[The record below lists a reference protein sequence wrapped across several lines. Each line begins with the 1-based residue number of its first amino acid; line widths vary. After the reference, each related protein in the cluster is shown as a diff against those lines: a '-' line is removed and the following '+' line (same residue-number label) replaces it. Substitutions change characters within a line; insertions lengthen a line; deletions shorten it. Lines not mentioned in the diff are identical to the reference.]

1 MCTVIEM
8 MQPLSKNFFRRLYMR
23 KLIVVLFVLLF
34 AFSAVALFAGKGAQT
49 EQPEEMAEE
58 SKEFVAEKGLYD
70 TFEMYRDYAKREEP
84 YPGNPGAGK
93 KLGFANIFG
102 TLPFCISVEN
112 NIIFQ
117 AKLAG
122 FSENDMIIMDNQ
134 YDSVLGLK
142 NADIMLSKRP
152 DFFIEFQA
160 DAKVNNIVAAKF
172 GDAGIPILAID
183 VPVPGSPFMGV
194 NNWKVAVM
202 GGEYMAK
209 LIKEEWGG
217 WDAADMVVL
226 LQMPAGG
233 DVTMLRSEGFAAAL
247 VEEFG
252 AEAEEKIVRA
262 DGGMGQSE
270 QAKAAMDDVLAAH
283 PNAKKI
289 ALTSIN
295 EQTMA
300 GAVSA
305 LKSAGR
311 WDADDII
318 IITLGVD
325 ELGQSQI
332 RNDESDAGIAFF
344 PEHYGEYV
352 VPAVC
357 AMLEDEAV
365 PPWIYVENEVITKAN
380 IDKWY
385 PQ

>member
-1 MCTVIEM
+1 M
-8 MQPLSKNFFRRLYMR
+8 K
-23 KLIVVLFVLLF
+23 KLFVLLLVI
-34 AFSAVALFAGKGAQT
+34 AFMLSAAAVFAGQK
-49 EQPEEMAEE
+49 EQPAAVPEKDMVEE
-58 SKEFVAEKGLYD
+58 SKEFVAEEGLYD
-70 TFEMYRDYAKREEP
+70 TYENYRKIAKSEQT
-84 YPGNPGAGK
+84 YPGAPGQGL

-102 TLPFCISVEN
+102 TLPFCIDVEN
-112 NIIFQ
+112 NIIKQ

-122 FSENDMIIMDNQ
+122 FYESDMIIMDNQ
-134 YDSVLGLK
+134 YDAVLGLK

-160 DAKVNNIVAAKF
+160 DAKVNSVVGAKF
-172 GDAGIPILAID
+172 EGAGIPILAID
-183 VPVPGSPFMGV
+183 VPVPGAPFMGV
-194 NNWKVAVM
+194 NNWQVALL
-202 GGEYMAK
+202 GGNYMAK
-209 LIKEEWGG
+209 LIKEQWGG
-217 WDAADMVVL
+217 LDAADMIVL

-247 VEEFG
+247 AEEFG
-252 AEAEEKIVRA
+252 PEVEEKIVRA

-300 GAVSA
+300 GAIAS
-305 LKSAGR
+305 LQTSGR

-325 ELGQSQI
+325 DLGKSQI
-332 RNDESDAGIAFF
+332 REGLSDAGIAFF
-344 PEHYGEYV
+344 PESYGEYII
-352 VPAVC
+352 PAVLT
-357 AMLEDEAV
+357 MLEGKAV
-365 PPWIYVENEVITKAN
+365 PPFIYIKNEVITQDN
-380 IDKWY
+380 IDEWY

>member
-1 MCTVIEM
+1 
-8 MQPLSKNFFRRLYMR
+8 
-23 KLIVVLFVLLF
+23 
-34 AFSAVALFAGKGAQT
+34 
-49 EQPEEMAEE
+49 
-58 SKEFVAEKGLYD
+58 
-70 TFEMYRDYAKREEP
+70 MYREYATNEEA

-102 TLPFCISVEN
+102 TLPFCIDVEN

-117 AKLAG
+117 AELAG
-122 FSENDMIIMDNQ
+122 FAKEDMIIMDNQ

-152 DFFIEFQA
+152 HFFIEFQA
-160 DAKVNNIVAAKF
+160 DAKVNNIVAQKF

-217 WDAADMVVL
+217 WDAVDMVVL

-283 PNAKKI
+283 PNAKRI

-300 GAVSA
+300 GAIAA
-305 LKSAGR
+305 LQSAGR

-325 ELGQSQI
+325 DLGKSQI
-332 RNDESDAGIAFF
+332 RDGLSDAGIAFF
-344 PEHYGEYV
+344 PERYGEYV

-357 AMLEDEAV
+357 AMLEGEAV
-365 PPWIYVENEVITKAN
+365 PPWIYVENEVITQDN
-380 IDKWY
+380 INQWY

>member
-1 MCTVIEM
+1 MKMLQKTTVF
-8 MQPLSKNFFRRLYMR
+8 LLT
-23 KLIVVLFVLLF
+23 LALVLG
-34 AFSAVALFAGKGAQT
+34 AGIAFAG
-49 EQPEEMAEE
+49 P
-58 SKEFVAEKGLYD
+58 YD
-70 TFEMYRDYAKREEP
+70 RFEMYQEVARKGEA
-84 YPGNPGAGK
+84 YPDSPGQGK
-93 KLGFANIFG
+93 KLGFANIFA
-102 TLPFCISVEN
+102 TLPFCISVEKD
-112 NIIFQ
+112 IIKQ

-122 FSENDMIIMDNQ
+122 FSEDDMIIMDNQ
-134 YDSVLGLK
+134 YDSVIGLK
-142 NADIMLSKRP
+142 NSDIMLARKP
-152 DFFIEFQA
+152 DFFVEFQA
-160 DAKVNNIVAAKF
+160 DAKVNNIVSAKF
-172 GDAGIPILAID
+172 TAAGIPLLAID
-183 VPVPGSPFMGV
+183 VPVPGAPFMGV
-194 NNWKVAVM
+194 NNWKVALM

-217 WDAADMVVL
+217 WDNADMVVL

-247 VEEFG
+247 VDAFG
-252 AEAEEKIVRA
+252 ADAEEKIVRA

-283 PNAKKI
+283 PKAKKI

-300 GAVSA
+300 GAIAS
-305 LKSAGR
+305 LQGAGR
-311 WDADDII
+311 WNADDII

-332 RNDESDAGIAFF
+332 REGLSDAGIAFF
-344 PEHYGEYV
+344 PEKYGEYV

-357 AMLEDEAV
+357 AILEGHAV

-380 IDKWY
+380 INQYY

>member
-1 MCTVIEM
+1 
-8 MQPLSKNFFRRLYMR
+8 MR
-23 KLIVVLFVLLF
+23 KYVVVLMALVF
-34 AFSAVALFAGKGAQT
+34 ALSVVPLFAGGGTKEAPAP
-49 EQPEEMAEE
+49 EEEMAEE
-58 SKEFVAEKGLYD
+58 SKEYEAEKGLYD

-84 YPGNPGAGK
+84 YPGQPGAGK

-112 NIIFQ
+112 NIIMQ
-117 AKLAG
+117 AELAG
-122 FSENDMIIMDNQ
+122 FSRDDMIIMDNQ

-142 NADIMLSKRP
+142 NADIMLAQRP

-160 DAKVNNIVAAKF
+160 DAKVNNIVAQKF
-172 GDAGIPILAID
+172 GAANIPILAID

-194 NNWKVAVM
+194 NNWKVAIM

-217 WDAADMVVL
+217 WDAVDMVVL

-247 VEEFG
+247 VEAFG
-252 AEAEEKIVRA
+252 PEAEEKIVRA

-283 PNAKKI
+283 PNAKRI

-300 GAVSA
+300 GAIAA
-305 LKSAGR
+305 LQSAGR

-332 RNDESDAGIAFF
+332 REGASDAGIAFF
-344 PEHYGEYV
+344 PERYGEYV

-357 AMLEDEAV
+357 AMLEGEAV
-365 PPWIYVENEVITKAN
+365 PPWIYVENEVITSAN
-380 IDKWY
+380 IDKYY

>member
-1 MCTVIEM
+1 
-8 MQPLSKNFFRRLYMR
+8 MR
-23 KLIVVLFVLLF
+23 KLIVVLLVLFF
-34 AFSAVALFAGKGAQT
+34 ALSAVALFAGRG
-49 EQPEEMAEE
+49 EQAEKPEEMAEE
-58 SKEFVAEKGLYD
+58 SKEYVAEKGLYD
-70 TFEMYRDYAKREEP
+70 TFEMYREHAEKEEA
-84 YPGNPGAGK
+84 YPGSPGTGK

-122 FSENDMIIMDNQ
+122 FSESDMIIMDNQ

-160 DAKVNNIVAAKF
+160 DAKVNNIVAQKF

-217 WDAADMVVL
+217 WDAVDMVVL

-247 VEEFG
+247 VDEFG

-332 RNDESDAGIAFF
+332 RNNESDAGIAFF

-357 AMLEDEAV
+357 AMLEGEAV
-365 PPWIYVENEVITKAN
+365 PPWIYVENEVITKDN
-380 IDKWY
+380 INEWY